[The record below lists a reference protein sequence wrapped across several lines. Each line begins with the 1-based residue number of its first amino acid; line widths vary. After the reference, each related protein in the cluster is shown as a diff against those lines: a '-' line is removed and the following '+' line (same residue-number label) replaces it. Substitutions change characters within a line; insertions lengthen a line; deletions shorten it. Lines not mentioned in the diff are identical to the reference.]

1 MITERIR
8 VFKSHTDEYT
18 HAFETFL
25 KHTNQKTKA
34 KERLKHIVG
43 ALPSRKLFI
52 DAGAGNGQVTA
63 WFTGDFERTIALEPN
78 ETLRKE
84 LEGACPKAKIL
95 SGTIME
101 TNISE
106 RGDFV
111 LASHVMYYIDADKW
125 MENLERLASWLSPEG
140 VLTVLIQ
147 NHETDCMKMLRH
159 FFHRSFDLRQLAEEF
174 EKKNGSKYRVQMET
188 VPAHILSPRFE
199 SAYTIAEF
207 MMNLLPI
214 TDAPT
219 KQDLEKYVNL
229 NFADGNGG
237 FRFSCDQDF
246 LTVQPRL

>member
-8 VFKSHTDEYT
+8 VFKSHTDDYT

-25 KHTNQKTKA
+25 HHTNQKTKA
-34 KERLKHIVG
+34 KERLKQIVA

-63 WFTGDFERTIALEPN
+63 WLTGDFERTIASEPN
-78 ETLRKE
+78 ESLRKE
-84 LEGACPKAKIL
+84 LKAVCPKVKIL
-95 SGTIME
+95 DGSIME
-101 TNISE
+101 TNLSE

-111 LASHVMYYIDADKW
+111 LASHVMYYIDSGHW

-140 VLTVLIQ
+140 TLTVIIQ

-159 FFHRSFDLRQLAEEF
+159 FFKRSFDLKQLAEEF
-174 EKKNGSKYRVQMET
+174 GKKNGSKYKVTMET
-188 VPAHILSPRFE
+188 VPAHILAPRFE
-199 SAYTIAEF
+199 PAYAIAEF

-214 TDAPT
+214 TDAPA
-219 KQDLEKYVNL
+219 KKDLEKYVNL
-229 NFADGNGG
+229 NFSDGNGG

-246 LTVQPRL
+246 LLVKHL